1 MNRRK
6 SREIAM
12 KLLFEM
18 SINKEEY
25 KEIIENFKEHTDVD
39 LKNLDMVYISRVLD
53 GIGKNNELID
63 KRIEA
68 YLINWKLDR
77 ISKIDLAILRI
88 STYEILFEEDIPDI
102 VSVNEGIELAK
113 KYSDEKSSTFINGVL
128 GNMINKA

>member
-39 LKNLDMVYISRVLD
+39 LKDLDMEYISRVLD
-53 GIGKNNELID
+53 GVGKNTEVID
-63 KRIEA
+63 KKINS
-68 YLINWKLDR
+68 YLINWKLHR

-88 STYEILFEEDIPDI
+88 STYEILFEEDIPDV

-128 GNMINKA
+128 GNMVSKA